1 MPDRT
6 IAVHADGAA
15 AAGTLART
23 GPPERPLVSGLHLRP
38 CVLGTGQ
45 NGFAARQRRGCRCC
59 PASPMST
66 RLGASRSLSLA
77 LLAIGCLCTNVA
89 RAQDETPKVS
99 AEEPKAAAE
108 EPSKAPSPWL
118 LLPTF
123 SNSPKLGASF
133 GALAGYVRKF
143 DPESQVSIFGVS
155 AQYTSTDSATAVA
168 FARTSFDGDQH
179 RLNVIAIGGV
189 VKNDYDDFLGT
200 GAPLK
205 SEDHI
210 RGFGARYLYRV
221 KDDWFIGAQV
231 LATNYQIVGQTAMD
245 DDLIAF
251 LGLTG
256 FEASGIGLVGLHD
269 SRDRTDAP
277 TKGWL
282 LNLNNIAYRPK
293 AEGSDN
299 FSVYRLDY
307 RHFWSHGDG
316 SVLALRQNNQWTQNA
331 PLGAYAPVQ
340 LRGYTMG
347 EYLGQSM
354 SSIEVEERHRLAE
367 RWTATLFGGF
377 ACLYGGYRGGC
388 SGSNLFPSIG
398 VGVQYFLKP
407 AAGIVANLEYA
418 LGKDGNSALLFK
430 MGYAW

>member
-1 MPDRT
+1 MPNKKIT
-6 IAVHADGAA
+6 VHADGAA
-15 AAGTLART
+15 AGK
-23 GPPERPLVSGLHLRP
+23 
-38 CVLGTGQ
+38 
-45 NGFAARQRRGCRCC
+45 
-59 PASPMST
+59 
-66 RLGASRSLSLA
+66 LGASRSLSLA

-179 RLNVIAIGGV
+179 RLNVIAVGGV

-377 ACLYGGYRGGC
+377 ACLYGGDRGGC
-388 SGSNLFPSIG
+388 SGSQPFPEHRRGRPVLSEACGGHRRQPRVRAGKGRQQRAALQDGIRL
-398 VGVQYFLKP
+398 VETRSTFKKQHPCATVSAP
-407 AAGIVANLEYA
+407 ARRRTPRRARTPH
-418 LGKDGNSALLFK
+418 SAC
-430 MGYAW
+430 GTSRSW